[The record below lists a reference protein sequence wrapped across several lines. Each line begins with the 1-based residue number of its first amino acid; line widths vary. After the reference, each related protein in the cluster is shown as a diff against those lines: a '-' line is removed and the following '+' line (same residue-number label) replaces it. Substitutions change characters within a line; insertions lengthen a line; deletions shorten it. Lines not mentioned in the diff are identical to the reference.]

1 MPTLFIHALA
11 VLPTDFWRD
20 WQQDF
25 SRFVRDDLP
34 KVGGV
39 LIEAIVLLLLLRAI
53 THRLTAFAERQTL
66 PSHIRAQQLR
76 TVASLARSAGG
87 AIIVFLAIMQ
97 ILDAVHINIG
107 PLLASAGVAGLAI
120 GFGAQTL
127 VHDVIT
133 GFFVLM
139 ENQYDLGDT
148 VRVGG
153 VKGTV
158 ELMTLRRT
166 VLRDADGA
174 VHTIP
179 NSQITIV
186 SNLTRDWTQVTLH
199 IAVAYDQPTD
209 KVISVLK
216 EAASEVRTDPA
227 FSDAI
232 VADPEV
238 PGIERVAG
246 GEVDYLVAVKTRP
259 ADQFRVSRELRRRI
273 KLCFEKNNI
282 RAAGPGRVYV
292 VDKPTTEGGS

>member
-1 MPTLFIHALA
+1 MLNIFVTMSF
-11 VLPTDFWRD
+11 VLLTDYWHE
-20 WQQDF
+20 WQQDM

-39 LIEAIVLLLLLRAI
+39 LIEAVVLLLLLRLI
-53 THRLTAFAERQTL
+53 THRLTAFAQRQTL

-87 AIIVFLAIMQ
+87 AVIVFLAMMQ
-97 ILDAVHINIG
+97 VLQAVGINIG

-127 VHDVIT
+127 VRDVIT
-133 GFFVLM
+133 GFFILM

-166 VLRDADGA
+166 VLRDADGT

-179 NSQITIV
+179 NSEIKIV
-186 SNLTRDWTQVTLH
+186 SNLTRDWTQVALH
-199 IAVAYDQPTD
+199 IAVDYGEATD
-209 KVISVLK
+209 KVISTLK
-216 EAASEVRTDPA
+216 EAATEVRTDPA
-227 FSDAI
+227 FADAM
-232 VADPEV
+232 VADPEI

-246 GEVDYLVAVKTRP
+246 GEVDYLVLLVR
-259 ADQFRVSRELRRRI
+259 
-273 KLCFEKNNI
+273 
-282 RAAGPGRVYV
+282 
-292 VDKPTTEGGS
+292 

>member
-1 MPTLFIHALA
+1 MLNVLITFSLA
-11 VLPTDFWRD
+11 LPTGFWGD
-20 WQQDF
+20 WQQDL
-25 SRFVRDDLP
+25 SKFVRDDLP

-39 LIEAIVLLLLLRAI
+39 LIEAVVLLLLLRVI
-53 THRLTAFAERQTL
+53 THRLTAFAQRQTL
-66 PSHIRAQQLR
+66 PSHLRAQQLR
-76 TVASLARSAGG
+76 TVASLAGSAGG
-87 AIIVFLAIMQ
+87 AVIVFLAIMQ

-133 GFFVLM
+133 GFFILM

-166 VLRDADGA
+166 VLRDADGT

-186 SNLTRDWTQVTLH
+186 SNLTRDWTQVALH
-199 IAVAYDQPTD
+199 IAVDYTEPTD
-209 KVISVLK
+209 KVISILK
-216 EAASEVRTDPA
+216 EAATEVRNNPA
-227 FSDAI
+227 FADAI
-232 VADPEV
+232 VAEPEV

-246 GEVDYLVAVKTRP
+246 GEVDYLVVTKTRP
-259 ADQFRVSRELRRRI
+259 ADQFRVSRELRRQI
-273 KLCFEKNNI
+273 KACFEKNNI
-282 RAAGPGRVYV
+282 KTAGPGRVYV
-292 VDKPTTEGGS
+292 IDKGSGVK

>member
-1 MPTLFIHALA
+1 MLTLLSARA
-11 VLPTDFWRD
+11 VLPTDFWSQWSD
-20 WQQDF
+20 DLG
-25 SRFVRDDLP
+25 RFIRNDLP
-34 KVGGV
+34 KVGVV
-39 LIEAIVLLLLLRAI
+39 LIEAVVLMLILRVI
-53 THRLTAFAERQTL
+53 TRRLAAYSKKETL
-66 PSHIRAQQLR
+66 PSRIRAQQLR
-76 TVASLARSAGG
+76 TVASLANSAGG
-87 AIIVFLAIMQ
+87 AVIIFLAIMQ
-97 ILDAVHINIG
+97 ILEAVGINIG

-127 VHDVIT
+127 VKDVLT
-133 GFFVLM
+133 GFFILM

-148 VRVGG
+148 VRAGG

-166 VLRDADGA
+166 VLRDADGT

-186 SNLTRDWTQVTLH
+186 SNFTRDWTQVALH
-199 IAVAYDQPTD
+199 IAVAYDEPSD

-216 EAASEVRTDPA
+216 EAASEVRNDPA

-246 GEVDYLVAVKTRP
+246 AEVDYLVLVKTGP
-259 ADQFRVSRELRRRI
+259 ADQFRVSRELRLRI
-273 KLCFEKNNI
+273 KACFEKNNI
-282 RAAGPGRVYV
+282 KAAGPGQVYV
-292 VDKPTTEGGS
+292 LNREGREQP

>member
-1 MPTLFIHALA
+1 
-11 VLPTDFWRD
+11 
-20 WQQDF
+20 
-25 SRFVRDDLP
+25 
-34 KVGGV
+34 
-39 LIEAIVLLLLLRAI
+39 
-53 THRLTAFAERQTL
+53 
-66 PSHIRAQQLR
+66 
-76 TVASLARSAGG
+76 
-87 AIIVFLAIMQ
+87 
-97 ILDAVHINIG
+97 VHINIG

-166 VLRDADGA
+166 VLRDADGT

-199 IAVAYDQPTD
+199 IAVAYDEPTD

-227 FSDAI
+227 FYDAI
-232 VADPEV
+232 VSDPEV

-246 GEVDYLVAVKTRP
+246 AEVDYLVSVKTRP
-259 ADQFRVSRELRRRI
+259 ADQYRVSRELRRRI
-273 KLCFEKNNI
+273 KACFEKNNI
-282 RAAGPGRVYV
+282 KAAGPGQVYV
-292 VDKPTTEGGS
+292 LDRGSSSKP

>member
-1 MPTLFIHALA
+1 MLTFQSVLT
-11 VLPTDFWRD
+11 VLPIDFWPQWSED
-20 WQQDF
+20 L
-25 SRFVRDDLP
+25 SRFIRNDLP
-34 KVGGV
+34 KVVGV
-39 LIEAIVLLLLLRAI
+39 LIEAVVLLLLLRVI
-53 THRLTAFAERQTL
+53 TRRLAAYSQKQTL
-66 PSHIRAQQLR
+66 PSRIRAQQLR
-76 TVASLARSAGG
+76 TVASLANSAGG
-87 AIIVFLAIMQ
+87 AVIIFLAIMQ
-97 ILDAVHINIG
+97 TLDAVHINIG

-148 VRVGG
+148 VRLGG

-166 VLRDADGA
+166 VLRDADGT

-186 SNLTRDWTQVTLH
+186 SNLTRDWTQVALH
-199 IAVAYDQPTD
+199 IAVAYDEPTD

-216 EAASEVRTDPA
+216 QAASEVRNDPA

-246 GEVDYLVAVKTRP
+246 NEVDYLVLVKTKP
-259 ADQFRVSRELRRRI
+259 VDQFNVSRELRRHI
-273 KLCFEKNNI
+273 KACFEKNNI
-282 RAAGPGRVYV
+282 KAAGPGQVYV
-292 VDKPTTEGGS
+292 LDREGRSQA

>member
-1 MPTLFIHALA
+1 MLTSFCFLA
-11 VLPTDFWRD
+11 VLPSDFWRQWSED
-20 WQQDF
+20 L
-25 SRFVRDDLP
+25 SRFIRDDLP

-39 LIEAIVLLLLLRAI
+39 LIEAVVLLLILRAI
-53 THRLTAFAERQTL
+53 THRLTVYSQKQTL

-76 TVASLARSAGG
+76 TVASLANSAGG
-87 AIIVFLAIMQ
+87 AVIIFLAIMQ

-166 VLRDADGA
+166 VLRDADGT

-199 IAVAYDQPTD
+199 IAVAYDEPTD

-216 EAASEVRTDPA
+216 EAANEVRTDPA
-227 FSDAI
+227 FYDAI
-232 VADPEV
+232 VSDPEV

-246 GEVDYLVAVKTRP
+246 AEVDYLVSVKTRP
-259 ADQFRVSRELRRRI
+259 ADQYRVSRELRRRI
-273 KLCFEKNNI
+273 KACFEKNNI
-282 RAAGPGRVYV
+282 KAAGPGQVYV
-292 VDKPTTEGGS
+292 LDRGSSSKL